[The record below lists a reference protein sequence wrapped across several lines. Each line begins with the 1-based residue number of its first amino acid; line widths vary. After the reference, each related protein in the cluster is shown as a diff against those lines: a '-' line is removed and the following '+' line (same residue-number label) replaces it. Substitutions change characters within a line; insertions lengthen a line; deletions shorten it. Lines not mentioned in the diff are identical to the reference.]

1 MYKTYIVG
9 ICMILYGASGI
20 IVDIHEG
27 RSPNVEV
34 ALNYILMGA
43 GMLGLRLAIKKK

>member
-9 ICMILYGASGI
+9 AIMILFGVSGLI
-20 IVDIHEG
+20 LDIYEG
-27 RSPNVEV
+27 RSPNVELY
-34 ALNYILMGA
+34 LNYIFMGA